1 MSERER
7 DAIVEL
13 ARRPTAHDVARRAGV
28 SQAAVSYVLNGQ
40 RDGTARIGE
49 ATRLRILQAA
59 AELGYVPNQAARSL
73 RRQRTEQVAV
83 VLNGIGLPIA
93 DVLVQSIQQ
102 SADDA
107 GYALLVMVAST
118 SAREVAV
125 VEQLRRGLVDGVV
138 FLNPRGDMTALA
150 ALARI
155 GLAVVVISNDG
166 TGEGIDV
173 VRNSSPTGCA
183 EGLGYLVARGHRRIA
198 YIGPDNERLAI
209 YRETLPMLGLPVDE
223 QLIRVW
229 PVSREHAYADTSALL
244 ALPDRPRAIFSPA
257 QVTAVTAIWAIRD
270 AGLRVPDDVAVLGV
284 GNLEEGQVIRPA
296 LTTIGPVR
304 QDFHEAAELL
314 FSRLRGEAPPEG
326 RVRVME
332 YRLIVRESA

>member
-1 MSERER
+1 MSKDER
-7 DAIVEL
+7 DGSVEL

-40 RDGTARIGE
+40 RGGTARIGE
-49 ATRLRILQAA
+49 TTRQRILQAA

-73 RRQRTEQVAV
+73 RRQRTEQIAV
-83 VLNGIGLPIA
+83 VLNDIGLPYT
-93 DVLVQSIQQ
+93 DTLVQTVQQ
-102 SADDA
+102 VADER
-107 GYALLVMVAST
+107 GYALLIMAAST
-118 SAREVAV
+118 PAREVAV
-125 VEQLRRGLVDGVV
+125 IEQLRRGLVDGAV
-138 FLNPRGDMTALA
+138 FLNPRTAGATLA
-150 ALARI
+150 GLARI
-155 GLAVVVISNDG
+155 GLAVVAIGNDVAADG
-166 TGEGIDV
+166 VDV
-173 VRNSSPTGCA
+173 VQNSSPIGCA

-198 YIGPDNERLAI
+198 YVGPDNERLAI
-209 YRETLPMLGLPVDE
+209 YRATLPALGLPVDE

-229 PVSREHAYADTSALL
+229 PVSREHAYTDTSALL
-244 ALPDRPRAIFSPA
+244 ALPDRPTAIFSPA

-270 AGLRVPDDVAVLGV
+270 AGLRVPEDVAVLGV

-296 LTTIGPVR
+296 LTTVGPVR